1 MEETK
6 LWSKSLIKA
15 NQVILKENDPLVVD
29 SNELIAKKIEQVF
42 PGLLASTLPTD
53 GFRSGLN
60 APQVQL
66 DEDGEVPGEVEE
78 LLGFEISQQ
87 PIFTGPSPEELIAEA
102 KAEIEEIRK
111 EAEKGISFLKKRS
124 MEEGR
129 KQGYEEGKHQAM
141 QELEIQKQALKEKE
155 ILLEQQ
161 FQSKVDQLEPLFIET
176 LTGIYEQIFQLE
188 LASYKPIL
196 MHAISTTIRHIEGS
210 RDFLVH
216 VSRKDYQEVADNK
229 KQLLESIGS
238 QTVTLEIIEDITL
251 KENQCMIETSTGIYD
266 CGIGTQLEELTKRL
280 RLLSY
285 ET

>member
-1 MEETK
+1 M
-6 LWSKSLIKA
+6 WSKSLIKA

-42 PGLLASTLPTD
+42 PGLLASPLPTD

-60 APQVQL
+60 APQIQL

-87 PIFTGPSPEELIAEA
+87 PVFTGPTPEELIAEA

-141 QELEIQKQALKEKE
+141 QELEIQKNALKEKE
-155 ILLEQQ
+155 ALLEQQ
-161 FQSKVDQLEPLFIET
+161 FQSRIDQLEPLFIET

-216 VSRKDYQEVADNK
+216 VSRKDYQEVVENK
-229 KQLLESIGS
+229 KQLLKSIAS